1 LSIRTDT
8 PARGVALVIRLTD
21 SGDSSTSPSDLGEE
35 LDADMIEAIEDYE
48 ETFIWEGVTYACVIN
63 HTNSSLIVAK
73 SLFTAAA
80 YPEFGDQIE
89 VAGQTYQVKSLNDS
103 EGFLT
108 AGGIVEDRP
117 FVDAPSS
124 PALRIGFG
132 KFITK

>member
-1 LSIRTDT
+1 
-8 PARGVALVIRLTD
+8 VALVIRLTD
-21 SGDSSTSPSDLGEE
+21 NSSSSPDGPSDLGEE
-35 LDADMIEAIEDYE
+35 LDADMLEAIEAYE

-80 YPEFGDQIE
+80 YPAFGDLIE
-89 VAGQTYQVKSLNDS
+89 VAAKTYQVKGLNDA

-108 AGGIVEDRP
+108 AGGLVQDRP

-124 PALRIGFG
+124 PAIRIAFG
-132 KFITK
+132 DFFSK

>member
-1 LSIRTDT
+1 MLTR

-21 SGDSSTSPSDLGEE
+21 PGDSSTSPSDLGQE
-35 LDADMIEAIEDYE
+35 LDADMIEAIGDYE
-48 ETFIWEGVTYACVIN
+48 ETFIWGGVTYACVIN

-73 SLFTAAA
+73 SLFNAAV
-80 YPEFGDQIE
+80 YPQFGDQIE

-117 FVDAPSS
+117 FVDAASS

-132 KFITK
+132 KFISK